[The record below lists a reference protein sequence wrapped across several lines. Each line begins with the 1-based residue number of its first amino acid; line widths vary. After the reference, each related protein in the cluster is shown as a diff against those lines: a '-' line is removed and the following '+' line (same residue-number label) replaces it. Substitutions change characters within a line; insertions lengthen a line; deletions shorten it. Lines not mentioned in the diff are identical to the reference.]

1 MNSKLLD
8 SELRQ
13 LSSGGMTVTLMK
25 ALDFVIPGDYN
36 NSTQMNEMVRF
47 VANNPG
53 AVRATAISKR
63 AEELFAADEGAKRA
77 INLYKLTDK
86 ADKAVAAAAL
96 ANKVGSRFKVLS
108 FLTKFTPKADTVQ
121 TIDLC
126 LKMTVEAL
134 SYLSLHG
141 MSVQGIRDWAKM
153 ITQPDTYSNE
163 SALRIAA
170 IIGFDGLIPL
180 GPDFLGKVTDT
191 ISGDSVAWKDNAL
204 FNQVSGFIPGGGVE
218 EKVGFIQNIVSTA
231 SAPVEAFISKT
242 GMTREKMVDSVKTF
256 TDVSDDALDYV
267 AAFIDAS
274 TSYMTQTGV
283 QTVAR
288 HFTQKAMKEVDVEWG
303 V

>member
-36 NSTQMNEMVRF
+36 NATQMNDMVRF

-121 TIDLC
+121 TVDLC

-141 MSVQGIRDWAKM
+141 MSVQGIGDWAKM

-288 HFTQKAMKEVDVEWG
+288 HFTQKAMKEVDVELG